1 MKHTDKFLL
10 LHDSDSLIPPTNQ
23 PMQVWV
29 NVDDIMRV
37 EIRCQ
42 RTPKAHVFLRSSLD
56 KPIIVAGDHAR
67 TLIASFPNQKGQTK

>member
-42 RTPKAHVFLRSSLD
+42 RTPKAHVFLRSCLD
-56 KPIIVAGDHAR
+56 KPIVVSGEHAR
-67 TLIASFPNQKGQTK
+67 LLIKTLPKVKGEAK